1 MLVFLTI
8 LLLRAGTQAAPQTK
22 PGPTNTTPI
31 PTVEKVGRNGFQQ
44 SSELG
49 SGWKMAEVV
58 LKQITYSWVLICP
71 YFISL
76 IMMFN
81 ICIWSFKCD
90 ADVDTITQP
99 LPLPTACVFVEEEVC
114 NIVKREICQDGTEP
128 PPTEPPPSA
137 ACVYVDEEVCN
148 TVKQEVCEDGIEW
161 WDNLN
166 IL

>member
-1 MLVFLTI
+1 
-8 LLLRAGTQAAPQTK
+8 
-22 PGPTNTTPI
+22 
-31 PTVEKVGRNGFQQ
+31 
-44 SSELG
+44 
-49 SGWKMAEVV
+49 
-58 LKQITYSWVLICP
+58 
-71 YFISL
+71 
-76 IMMFN
+76 MFN

-114 NIVKREICQDGTEP
+114 NIVKREVCQDGTEP
-128 PPTEPPPSA
+128 DDVDTKPPQPLPPTP